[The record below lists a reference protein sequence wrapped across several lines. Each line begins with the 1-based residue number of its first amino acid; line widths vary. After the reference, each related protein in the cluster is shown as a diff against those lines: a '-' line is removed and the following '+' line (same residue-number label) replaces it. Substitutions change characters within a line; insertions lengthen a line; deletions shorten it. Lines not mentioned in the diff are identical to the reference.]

1 MINRL
6 KTIKNHHLLS
16 GVLLFLSGIL
26 GCFFFS
32 LISHNQP
39 MSNISWQNAI
49 QVNSIK
55 INGKPF
61 FPFGFYHISF
71 QLERQ
76 KKMEALRDMAAAGF
90 NTIHASCSDVNEY
103 NTFLDEAYRLGV
115 YVITEFKGTDPLDV
129 VAKFKD
135 KPAVLG
141 WSIADDVGDH
151 ENSYQIWELHK
162 KVKAIDPKHFTYVS
176 VSSWSKKWNDYA
188 HVADLVGGQSY
199 PIGYPFNNRPQNL
212 PNHLIEVNYVFNM
225 GREAADKYQHSVIA
239 NLQTFSWKESRF
251 PTPDEVQNMSYQA
264 LISGVNGI
272 LFYTYEDR
280 ENRIKEHPDV
290 WKRLKLIAAE
300 INTMSPVLLKG
311 TLRKLKTK
319 WNDVL
324 ANMWIYRE
332 IIYVVV
338 VNTSQTETREV
349 SLSFPIDIKRRS
361 QPLFTELP
369 SGMIFQKSTLSGLI
383 KPGDVHVYQLS
394 Q

>member
-349 SLSFPIDIKRRS
+349 SLSFPIDIKRRA